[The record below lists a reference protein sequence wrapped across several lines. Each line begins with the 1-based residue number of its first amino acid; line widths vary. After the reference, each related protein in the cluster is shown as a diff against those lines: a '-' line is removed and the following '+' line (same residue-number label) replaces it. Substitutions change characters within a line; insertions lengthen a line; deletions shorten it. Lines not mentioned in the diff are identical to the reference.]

1 MQTKYSCTYW
11 GSEHLSPSQFITN
24 ITAAGF
30 QGAEL
35 FLTPP
40 DTITDAFLLAI
51 ENIRK
56 QNPDFY
62 FITLQLPFPK
72 EDTVA
77 GHIQVMEANF
87 TKLAALNPLFI
98 NSHTGRD
105 YFSFDDNCK
114 IIDAAMNFSAKNGVR
129 ILHETHRGRFSFH
142 AASLL
147 RYLDKFPQIEL
158 VGDFSHFCT
167 VSESMLEGQEDII
180 SRILPQ
186 VSHIHARVGF
196 EQGPQVNDPKAP
208 EWQAHLEKFLFWWQ
222 QIITIKKA
230 AGHSLFTISPEF
242 GPVPYMP
249 TAPYTQHP
257 LSNQWDNNVFMM
269 EYLRASL

>member
-1 MQTKYSCTYW
+1 MQTKFSSTYW

-24 ITAAGF
+24 IAAAGF
-30 QGAEL
+30 EGAEL
-35 FLTPP
+35 FLSPP

-77 GHIQVMEANF
+77 GHVKVMEANY

-147 RYLDKFPQIEL
+147 RYLDKFPQMEL

-180 SRILPQ
+180 SRIIPQ
-186 VSHIHARVGF
+186 VSHIHARLGF

-208 EWQAHLEKFLFWWQ
+208 EWQTHLEKFLFWWQ
-222 QIITIKKA
+222 QIITTKKA

-249 TAPYTQHP
+249 TAPYTQQP

>member
-1 MQTKYSCTYW
+1 V
-11 GSEHLSPSQFITN
+11 
-24 ITAAGF
+24 AAGF
-30 QGAEL
+30 EGAEL

-40 DTITDAFLLAI
+40 DTNTDAFLLAI

-56 QNPDFY
+56 QNPNFY

-72 EDTVA
+72 EDNVA
-77 GHIQVMEANF
+77 GHVKIMEANF
-87 TKLAALNPLFI
+87 TKLAVLNPLFI

-105 YFSFDDNCK
+105 YFSFDDNCR
-114 IIDAAMNFSAKNGVR
+114 IIDTAMNFAAKHGVR

-147 RYLDKFPQIEL
+147 PYLDKFPQMEL

-167 VSESMLEGQEDII
+167 VSESMLVGQEEII
-180 SRILPQ
+180 SRIIPQ
-186 VSHIHARVGF
+186 VSHIHARLGF

-208 EWQAHLEKFLFWWQ
+208 EWQVHLEKFLFWWQ
-222 QIITIKKA
+222 QIITTKKA
-230 AGHSLFTISPEF
+230 AGQSLFTISPEF

-249 TAPYTQHP
+249 TAPYTQQP